1 MLVVSGISLSLF
13 LSVLIFFKKNRK
25 NVDTILS
32 FWLFIVFIHL
42 ILFHLSNN
50 GTIEEHPF
58 LAGIQIPFPLL
69 HGPFLFLYV
78 SELTKTH
85 KRIKI
90 PSWLHFIP
98 FILVIIYL
106 INFFILPGKQ
116 KIDILKNDGYGFEN
130 FIVFKHILNII
141 SGLAYIIWSLFLI
154 KAYKKALQNQFST
167 LPYINLK
174 WLEFLSG
181 GLAIVW
187 FVIIF
192 ANESLIFT
200 TVSIYI
206 ILVGYFGIKKGEINS
221 HTKIDVLE
229 SHNELKQSEIVP
241 RTDSSKQTTT
251 RYSTSGFNKEKTE
264 LIKSGLEEYSKKEK
278 TYLDP
283 DLSLNILAN
292 KIGVHPNYLS
302 QYINEILETSFFDY
316 INSLRIEEFKN
327 KIAMEEHEI
336 YNVSSLAYDCGFNSK
351 SSFNRNFKKITGK
364 TPTEFIKSS
373 SK

>member
-13 LSVLIFFKKNRK
+13 LSVLIFFKKNR
-25 NVDTILS
+25 NTADTILS
-32 FWLFIVFIHL
+32 FWLFTVFIHL

-50 GTIEEHPF
+50 GTIEKHPF

-78 SELTKTH
+78 SELIKNHKT
-85 KRIKI
+85 IKI
-90 PSWLHFIP
+90 PYWFHFVP
-98 FILVIIYL
+98 FILTFIYL
-106 INFFILPGKQ
+106 INFFILPGEQ

-141 SGLAYIIWSLFLI
+141 SGLGYIIWSLFLI
-154 KAYKKALQNQFST
+154 RAYKKALQNQFST

-174 WLEFLSG
+174 WLEFLSL
-181 GLAIVW
+181 GLSIIW
-187 FVIIF
+187 FIIIF
-192 ANESLIFT
+192 ANETLIFT
-200 TVSIYI
+200 SVSIYI
-206 ILVGYFGIKKGEINS
+206 ILVGYFGIKKGEINANPKLDILENQVKPKQNPIVAS
-221 HTKIDVLE
+221 IDF
-229 SHNELKQSEIVP
+229 HKQS
-241 RTDSSKQTTT
+241 TN
-251 RYSTSGFNKEKTE
+251 RYATSGLNQEKTE
-264 LIKSGLEEYSKKEK
+264 LIKSGLEKYSKKEK
-278 TYLDP
+278 AYLDP
-283 DLSLNILAN
+283 DLSLNILAS

-327 KIAMEEHEI
+327 KISKEEHEI